1 MMAYSNQQN
10 QLFQPFQIGNN
21 GLQTIK
27 PRTGAGNFFLGEQEQ
42 FQNTPTQTPQAMSYL
57 EQLLSQSS
65 EGLRNPYAGFDPI
78 AQDATR
84 DFNTQTIPGIAER
97 FTALGGGQRSSAFQ
111 GALGSAG
118 SGLAQKLAAMK
129 AEYGLKNRDSLLR
142 QGQLGL
148 TPQFETQYK
157 ERGTGFLENLLSQ
170 LLGPGLSG
178 AAGAYGKSLGQF
190 AGNKSFGNQ
199 AQQGQQGS
207 SDLASLITKILPLL
221 V

>member
-1 MMAYSNQQN
+1 MPYSPQQN
-10 QLFQPFQIGNN
+10 QLFQPFQIGQN
-21 GLQTIK
+21 GVQSVK

-42 FQNTPTQTPQAMSYL
+42 YQNTPTQTPQGMEFL
-57 EQLLSQSS
+57 QQLLSQSS
-65 EGLRNPYAGFDPI
+65 EGLKNPYAGFDPI

-97 FTALGGGQRSSAFQ
+97 FTAMGGGQRSSAFQ

-157 ERGTGFLENLLSQ
+157 ERGTGFLENLLNEVLSK
-170 LLGPGLSG
+170 GLG
-178 AAGAYGKSLGQF
+178 AASGSYGKQLGQF
-190 AGNKSFGNQ
+190 AGNKSFG
-199 AQQGQQGS
+199 QQGQQSGGGDIS
-207 SDLASLITKILPLL
+207 SLITKLLPLL
-221 V
+221 L